1 MANTPAFDLDAFGN
15 TPMNCMTLIAGK
27 AASATGHVLVG
38 HNEDDGGHVVVRH
51 GWVPPRDWEK
61 GAVMPAEEGCA
72 LLPQVAHTLGYYW
85 VEYRK
90 DVMGLSNAD
99 GFVNERGVVIVSN
112 SMGTSREGMENA
124 DCVKDGGIA
133 FNLRRALAELVNDGY
148 VQTMQGRG
156 VRVIYQPVGKTTFTI
171 GGIETF
177 QETARRN
184 RLQAVTRVIRFET
197 IIATEQ
203 FAAESGFSEGDELWA
218 VQRVRYLDGKALI
231 LDINY
236 FLKEFVP
243 GLTEEIA
250 SHSIYDFIENVLG
263 MQIIT
268 SKRRITV
275 EHATARDEKLLDMDG
290 YDCVAVVVNQTFN
303 SDGMLFEYT
312 QSRHQP
318 DYFCFQDIATR
329 KK

>member
-1 MANTPAFDLDAFGN
+1 MPKAKYEGIYHSIKKRIEAQDYPYQSLLPSEN
-15 TPMNCMTLIAGK
+15 TLI
-27 AASATGHVLVG
+27 
-38 HNEDDGGHVVVRH
+38 
-51 GWVPPRDWEK
+51 
-61 GAVMPAEEGCA
+61 EEYDC
-72 LLPQVAHTLGYYW
+72 
-85 VEYRK
+85 
-90 DVMGLSNAD
+90 
-99 GFVNERGVVIVSN
+99 
-112 SMGTSREGMENA
+112 SRNT
-124 DCVKDGGIA
+124 V
-133 FNLRRALAELVNDGY
+133 RRALAELVADGY

-184 RLQAVTRVIRFET
+184 RLHAVTKVTKFET
-197 IIATEQ
+197 VIADEC
-203 FAAESGFSEGDELWA
+203 FAAKSGFSVGDELWSIE
-218 VQRVRYLDGKALI
+218 RVRYLDGKALI
-231 LDINY
+231 LDVNY

-243 GLTEEIA
+243 GLTPQIA
-250 SHSIYDFIENVLG
+250 ASSIYDYIENTLG

-275 EHATARDEKLLDMDG
+275 EHATARDEKLLDMG
-290 YDCVAVVVNQTFN
+290 TYGCVAVVVNQTFN
-303 SDGMLFEYT
+303 SAGLLFEYT

>member
-1 MANTPAFDLDAFGN
+1 MPKAKYEGIYHSIKKRIEAQDYPYQSLLPSEN
-15 TPMNCMTLIAGK
+15 TLI
-27 AASATGHVLVG
+27 
-38 HNEDDGGHVVVRH
+38 
-51 GWVPPRDWEK
+51 
-61 GAVMPAEEGCA
+61 EEYAC
-72 LLPQVAHTLGYYW
+72 
-85 VEYRK
+85 
-90 DVMGLSNAD
+90 
-99 GFVNERGVVIVSN
+99 
-112 SMGTSREGMENA
+112 SRNT
-124 DCVKDGGIA
+124 V
-133 FNLRRALAELVNDGY
+133 RRALAELVADGY

-184 RLQAVTRVIRFET
+184 HLHAVTKVTKFET
-197 IIATEQ
+197 VIADEC
-203 FAAESGFSEGDELWA
+203 FAAKSGFSAGDELWSIE
-218 VQRVRYLDGKALI
+218 RVRYLDGKALI
-231 LDINY
+231 LDVNY

-243 GLTEEIA
+243 GLTPQIA
-250 SHSIYDFIENVLG
+250 ANSIYDYIENTLG

-275 EHATARDEKLLDMDG
+275 EHATARDEKLLDMDS

-303 SDGMLFEYT
+303 ASGLLFEYT

-329 KK
+329 KKN

>member
-1 MANTPAFDLDAFGN
+1 MPKAKYEGIYHSIKKRIEAQDYPYQSLLPSEN
-15 TPMNCMTLIAGK
+15 TLI
-27 AASATGHVLVG
+27 
-38 HNEDDGGHVVVRH
+38 
-51 GWVPPRDWEK
+51 
-61 GAVMPAEEGCA
+61 EEYAC
-72 LLPQVAHTLGYYW
+72 
-85 VEYRK
+85 
-90 DVMGLSNAD
+90 
-99 GFVNERGVVIVSN
+99 
-112 SMGTSREGMENA
+112 SRNT
-124 DCVKDGGIA
+124 V
-133 FNLRRALAELVNDGY
+133 RRALAELVADGY

-184 RLQAVTRVIRFET
+184 RLHAVTKVTKFET
-197 IIATEQ
+197 VIADER
-203 FAAESGFSEGDELWA
+203 FAAKSGFSVGDELWSIE
-218 VQRVRYLDGKALI
+218 RVRYLDGKALI
-231 LDINY
+231 LDVNY

-243 GLTEEIA
+243 GLTPEIA
-250 SHSIYDFIENVLG
+250 ANSIYEYIENTLG

-275 EHATARDEKLLDMDG
+275 EHATARDEKLLDMG
-290 YDCVAVVVNQTFN
+290 TYGCVAVVVNQTFN
-303 SDGMLFEYT
+303 AAGLPFEYT

>member
-1 MANTPAFDLDAFGN
+1 MPKAKYEGIYRSIKKRIEAQDYPYQSLLPSEN
-15 TPMNCMTLIAGK
+15 TLIA
-27 AASATGHVLVG
+27 
-38 HNEDDGGHVVVRH
+38 
-51 GWVPPRDWEK
+51 
-61 GAVMPAEEGCA
+61 
-72 LLPQVAHTLGYYW
+72 
-85 VEYRK
+85 EY
-90 DVMGLSNAD
+90 DC
-99 GFVNERGVVIVSN
+99 
-112 SMGTSREGMENA
+112 SRNT
-124 DCVKDGGIA
+124 V
-133 FNLRRALAELVNDGY
+133 RRAIAELIADGY
-148 VQTMQGRG
+148 VQSMQGRG

-184 RLQAVTRVIRFET
+184 HLHAVTKVTKFET
-197 IIATEQ
+197 VIADEC
-203 FAAESGFSEGDELWA
+203 FAAKSGFSVGDELWSIE
-218 VQRVRYLDGKALI
+218 RVRYLDGKALI
-231 LDINY
+231 LDVNY

-243 GLTEEIA
+243 GLTPQIA
-250 SHSIYDFIENVLG
+250 ASSIYDYIENTLG

>member
-1 MANTPAFDLDAFGN
+1 MPKAKYEGIYRSIKKRIEAQDYPYQSLLPSEN
-15 TPMNCMTLIAGK
+15 TLI
-27 AASATGHVLVG
+27 
-38 HNEDDGGHVVVRH
+38 
-51 GWVPPRDWEK
+51 
-61 GAVMPAEEGCA
+61 EEYAC
-72 LLPQVAHTLGYYW
+72 
-85 VEYRK
+85 
-90 DVMGLSNAD
+90 
-99 GFVNERGVVIVSN
+99 
-112 SMGTSREGMENA
+112 SRNT
-124 DCVKDGGIA
+124 V
-133 FNLRRALAELVNDGY
+133 RRAIAELIADGY
-148 VQTMQGRG
+148 VQSMQGRG

-177 QETARRN
+177 QETANRN
-184 RLQAVTRVIRFET
+184 RLHAVTRVIRFET

-268 SKRRITV
+268 GTGSTMVVFDDETLASKV
-275 EHATARDEKLLDMDG
+275 QALSGKKVM
-290 YDCVAVVVNQTFN
+290 
-303 SDGMLFEYT
+303 
-312 QSRHQP
+312 
-318 DYFCFQDIATR
+318 DIATR
-329 KK
+329 KVVAATPDQHVGEVARILAKKQFKKLPVVDADGRLVGVIRRKSVMEHAFDVLFPKDDR

>member
-1 MANTPAFDLDAFGN
+1 MPKAKYEGIYRSIKKRIEAQDYPYQSLLPSEN
-15 TPMNCMTLIAGK
+15 TLI
-27 AASATGHVLVG
+27 
-38 HNEDDGGHVVVRH
+38 
-51 GWVPPRDWEK
+51 
-61 GAVMPAEEGCA
+61 EEYDC
-72 LLPQVAHTLGYYW
+72 
-85 VEYRK
+85 
-90 DVMGLSNAD
+90 
-99 GFVNERGVVIVSN
+99 
-112 SMGTSREGMENA
+112 SRNT
-124 DCVKDGGIA
+124 V
-133 FNLRRALAELVNDGY
+133 RRAIAELTADGY
-148 VQTMQGRG
+148 VQAMQGRG
-156 VRVIYQPVGKTTFTI
+156 VRVIYQ
-171 GGIETF
+171 
-177 QETARRN
+177 TANRN
-184 RLQAVTRVIRFET
+184 HLQAVTRVIRLET
-197 IIATEQ
+197 ITATEQ

-303 SDGMLFEYT
+303 SDGLLFEYT
-312 QSRHQP
+312 QSRHHP

-329 KK
+329 KKS

>member
-1 MANTPAFDLDAFGN
+1 MPKAKYEGIYHSIKKRIEAQDYPYQSLLPSEN
-15 TPMNCMTLIAGK
+15 TLI
-27 AASATGHVLVG
+27 
-38 HNEDDGGHVVVRH
+38 
-51 GWVPPRDWEK
+51 
-61 GAVMPAEEGCA
+61 EEYAC
-72 LLPQVAHTLGYYW
+72 
-85 VEYRK
+85 
-90 DVMGLSNAD
+90 
-99 GFVNERGVVIVSN
+99 
-112 SMGTSREGMENA
+112 SRNTA
-124 DCVKDGGIA
+124 
-133 FNLRRALAELVNDGY
+133 RRALAELVADGY

-177 QETARRN
+177 QETAHRN
-184 RLQAVTRVIRFET
+184 HLHAVTKVTKFET
-197 IIATEQ
+197 VIADEC
-203 FAAESGFSEGDELWA
+203 FAAKSGFSVGDELWSIE
-218 VQRVRYLDGKALI
+218 RVRYLDGKALI
-231 LDINY
+231 LDVNY

-243 GLTEEIA
+243 GLTPQIA
-250 SHSIYDFIENVLG
+250 ANSIYDYIENTLG

-275 EHATARDEKLLDMDG
+275 EHATARDEKLLDMDS

-303 SDGMLFEYT
+303 ASGLLFEYT

>member
-1 MANTPAFDLDAFGN
+1 MP
-15 TPMNCMTLIAGK
+15 K
-27 AASATGHVLVG
+27 A
-38 HNEDDGGHVVVRH
+38 
-51 GWVPPRDWEK
+51 K
-61 GAVMPAEEGCA
+61 YEGIYHSIKKRIEA
-72 LLPQVAHTLGYYW
+72 QDYPYQSLLPSENILIE
-85 VEYRK
+85 EY
-90 DVMGLSNAD
+90 AC
-99 GFVNERGVVIVSN
+99 
-112 SMGTSREGMENA
+112 SRNT
-124 DCVKDGGIA
+124 V
-133 FNLRRALAELVNDGY
+133 RRALAELIADGY
-148 VQTMQGRG
+148 VQSMQGRG

-184 RLQAVTRVIRFET
+184 HLHAVTKVTKFET
-197 IIATEQ
+197 VIADEC
-203 FAAESGFSEGDELWA
+203 FAAKSGFSVGDELWSIE
-218 VQRVRYLDGKALI
+218 RVRYLDGKALI
-231 LDINY
+231 LDVNY

-243 GLTEEIA
+243 GLTPQIA
-250 SHSIYDFIENVLG
+250 ASSIYDYIENTLG

-329 KK
+329 KKN

>member
-1 MANTPAFDLDAFGN
+1 MPKAKYEGIYHSIQKRIEAQDYPYQSLLPSEN
-15 TPMNCMTLIAGK
+15 TLI
-27 AASATGHVLVG
+27 
-38 HNEDDGGHVVVRH
+38 
-51 GWVPPRDWEK
+51 
-61 GAVMPAEEGCA
+61 EEYAC
-72 LLPQVAHTLGYYW
+72 
-85 VEYRK
+85 
-90 DVMGLSNAD
+90 
-99 GFVNERGVVIVSN
+99 
-112 SMGTSREGMENA
+112 SRNT
-124 DCVKDGGIA
+124 V
-133 FNLRRALAELVNDGY
+133 RRALAELVADGY

-184 RLQAVTRVIRFET
+184 RLHAVTKVTKFET
-197 IIATEQ
+197 VIADEC
-203 FAAESGFSEGDELWA
+203 FAAKSGFSVGDELWSIE
-218 VQRVRYLDGKALI
+218 RVRYLDGKALI
-231 LDINY
+231 LDVNY

-243 GLTEEIA
+243 GLTPQIA
-250 SHSIYDFIENVLG
+250 ASSIYDYIENTLG

-275 EHATARDEKLLDMDG
+275 EHATARDEKLLDMG
-290 YDCVAVVVNQTFN
+290 TYGCVAVVVNQTFN
-303 SDGMLFEYT
+303 AAGLPFEYT

>member
-1 MANTPAFDLDAFGN
+1 MP
-15 TPMNCMTLIAGK
+15 K
-27 AASATGHVLVG
+27 A
-38 HNEDDGGHVVVRH
+38 
-51 GWVPPRDWEK
+51 K
-61 GAVMPAEEGCA
+61 YEGIYHSIKKRIEA
-72 LLPQVAHTLGYYW
+72 QDYPYQSLLPSENILIE
-85 VEYRK
+85 EY
-90 DVMGLSNAD
+90 AC
-99 GFVNERGVVIVSN
+99 
-112 SMGTSREGMENA
+112 SRNT
-124 DCVKDGGIA
+124 V
-133 FNLRRALAELVNDGY
+133 RRALAELIADGY
-148 VQTMQGRG
+148 VQSMQGRG

-184 RLQAVTRVIRFET
+184 RLRAVTKVTKFET
-197 IIATEQ
+197 FIADER
-203 FAAESGFSEGDELWA
+203 FAAKSGFSVGDELWSIE
-218 VQRVRYLDGKALI
+218 RVRYLDGKALI
-231 LDINY
+231 LDVNY

-243 GLTEEIA
+243 GLTPQIA
-250 SHSIYDFIENVLG
+250 ANSIYDYIENTLG

-303 SDGMLFEYT
+303 SGGMLFEYT

-329 KK
+329 KKN

>member
-1 MANTPAFDLDAFGN
+1 MPKAKYEGIYHSIKKRIEAQDYPYQSLLPSEN
-15 TPMNCMTLIAGK
+15 TLI
-27 AASATGHVLVG
+27 
-38 HNEDDGGHVVVRH
+38 
-51 GWVPPRDWEK
+51 
-61 GAVMPAEEGCA
+61 EEYAC
-72 LLPQVAHTLGYYW
+72 
-85 VEYRK
+85 
-90 DVMGLSNAD
+90 
-99 GFVNERGVVIVSN
+99 
-112 SMGTSREGMENA
+112 SRNT
-124 DCVKDGGIA
+124 V
-133 FNLRRALAELVNDGY
+133 RRALAELVAEGY

-184 RLQAVTRVIRFET
+184 RLHAVTKVTKFET
-197 IIATEQ
+197 VIADEC
-203 FAAESGFSEGDELWA
+203 FAAKSGFSVGDELWSIE
-218 VQRVRYLDGKALI
+218 RVRYLDGKALI
-231 LDINY
+231 LDVNY

-243 GLTEEIA
+243 GLTPEIA
-250 SHSIYDFIENVLG
+250 ANSIYEYIENTLG

-275 EHATARDEKLLDMDG
+275 EHATARDEKLLDMG
-290 YDCVAVVVNQTFN
+290 TYGCVAVVVNQTFN
-303 SDGMLFEYT
+303 SAGLLFEYT

>member
-1 MANTPAFDLDAFGN
+1 MPKAKYEGIYRSIKKRIEAQDYPYQSLLPSEN
-15 TPMNCMTLIAGK
+15 TLIA
-27 AASATGHVLVG
+27 
-38 HNEDDGGHVVVRH
+38 
-51 GWVPPRDWEK
+51 
-61 GAVMPAEEGCA
+61 
-72 LLPQVAHTLGYYW
+72 
-85 VEYRK
+85 EY
-90 DVMGLSNAD
+90 DC
-99 GFVNERGVVIVSN
+99 
-112 SMGTSREGMENA
+112 SRNT
-124 DCVKDGGIA
+124 V
-133 FNLRRALAELVNDGY
+133 RRAIAELTADGY
-148 VQTMQGRG
+148 VQAMQGRG

-177 QETARRN
+177 QETANRN
-184 RLQAVTRVIRFET
+184 HLQAVTRVIRLET
-197 IIATEQ
+197 IITTEQ

-290 YDCVAVVVNQTFN
+290 CDCSCRGSNQTLQLRWNAVRVHAVAPPSGLFLLSGYRHPQKKLIKKRFPFLFIN
-303 SDGMLFEYT
+303 SM
-312 QSRHQP
+312 
-318 DYFCFQDIATR
+318 
-329 KK
+329 

>member
-1 MANTPAFDLDAFGN
+1 MP
-15 TPMNCMTLIAGK
+15 K
-27 AASATGHVLVG
+27 A
-38 HNEDDGGHVVVRH
+38 
-51 GWVPPRDWEK
+51 K
-61 GAVMPAEEGCA
+61 YEGIYRSIKKRIEA
-72 LLPQVAHTLGYYW
+72 QDYPYQSLLPSENTLVA
-85 VEYRK
+85 EY
-90 DVMGLSNAD
+90 AC
-99 GFVNERGVVIVSN
+99 
-112 SMGTSREGMENA
+112 SRNT
-124 DCVKDGGIA
+124 V
-133 FNLRRALAELVNDGY
+133 RRALAELVADGY

-290 YDCVAVVVNQTFN
+290 YDCVAVVVNQTF
-303 SDGMLFEYT
+303 EYT

>member
-1 MANTPAFDLDAFGN
+1 MP
-15 TPMNCMTLIAGK
+15 K
-27 AASATGHVLVG
+27 A
-38 HNEDDGGHVVVRH
+38 
-51 GWVPPRDWEK
+51 K
-61 GAVMPAEEGCA
+61 YEGIYHSIKKRIEA
-72 LLPQVAHTLGYYW
+72 QDYPYQSLLPSENTLTE
-85 VEYRK
+85 EY
-90 DVMGLSNAD
+90 AC
-99 GFVNERGVVIVSN
+99 
-112 SMGTSREGMENA
+112 SRNT
-124 DCVKDGGIA
+124 V
-133 FNLRRALAELVNDGY
+133 RRALAELVADGY

-184 RLQAVTRVIRFET
+184 RLHAVTKVTKFET
-197 IIATEQ
+197 IIADEC
-203 FAAESGFSEGDELWA
+203 FAAKSGFSVGDELWSIE
-218 VQRVRYLDGKALI
+218 RVRYLDGKALI
-231 LDINY
+231 LDVNY

-243 GLTEEIA
+243 GLTPQIA
-250 SHSIYDFIENVLG
+250 ANSIYDYIENTLG

-275 EHATARDEKLLDMDG
+275 EHATARDEKLLDMDS

-303 SDGMLFEYT
+303 ASGLLFEYT

-329 KK
+329 KKN

>member
-1 MANTPAFDLDAFGN
+1 MPKAKYEGIYHSIQKRIEAQDYPYQSLLPSEN
-15 TPMNCMTLIAGK
+15 TLI
-27 AASATGHVLVG
+27 
-38 HNEDDGGHVVVRH
+38 
-51 GWVPPRDWEK
+51 
-61 GAVMPAEEGCA
+61 EEYAC
-72 LLPQVAHTLGYYW
+72 
-85 VEYRK
+85 
-90 DVMGLSNAD
+90 
-99 GFVNERGVVIVSN
+99 
-112 SMGTSREGMENA
+112 SRNT
-124 DCVKDGGIA
+124 V
-133 FNLRRALAELVNDGY
+133 RRALAELVADGY

-184 RLQAVTRVIRFET
+184 RLHAVTKVTKFET
-197 IIATEQ
+197 VIADEC
-203 FAAESGFSEGDELWA
+203 FAAKSGFSVGDELWSIE
-218 VQRVRYLDGKALI
+218 RVRYLDGKALI
-231 LDINY
+231 LDVNY

-243 GLTEEIA
+243 GLTPQIA
-250 SHSIYDFIENVLG
+250 ANSIYDYIENTLG

-275 EHATARDEKLLDMDG
+275 EHATARDEKLLDMG
-290 YDCVAVVVNQTFN
+290 TYGCVAVVVNQTFN
-303 SDGMLFEYT
+303 SAGLLFEYT